1 VLAPGG
7 WYPKGAWDR
16 VHIAARLRRPNNV
29 ASTLLAMAYL
39 ANDAGFRNR
48 VQAAMV
54 TAGLNVA
61 AEAVGVQDT
70 NTYQLRHQLAMA
82 VLNNTGAYLDRFAW
96 AAAANVTVAGDVGP
110 PVSIASSTAANP
122 AAVTCAS
129 VHGLT
134 TGDFAEISGHL
145 VNLVVNGT
153 WPVTV
158 TSTTVFSIP
167 VAGQAA
173 GSATG
178 QVAKQPPDADIQFA
192 VNAAWSD
199 IAGVGVTT

>member
-1 VLAPGG
+1 M
-7 WYPKGAWDR
+7 
-16 VHIAARLRRPNNV
+16 
-29 ASTLLAMAYL
+29 ASTLIAMANL
-39 ANDAGFRNR
+39 ANDTGFRLR

-61 AEAVGVQDT
+61 AEAVGVQDA

-82 VLNNTGAYLDRFAW
+82 VLNSTGQYLDRFAW
-96 AAAANVTVAGDVGP
+96 AAASNVTVAGDIGP

-122 AAVTCAS
+122 SVITCAS

-134 TGDFAEISGHL
+134 SGQFAEISGHL
-145 VNLVVNGT
+145 VNTVINGT

-158 TSTTVFSIP
+158 TSTTVFNIP
-167 VAGQAA
+167 VAGNGTGA
-173 GSATG
+173 ATG
-178 QVAKQPPDADIQFA
+178 QVVVQPPDADIQFA